1 VIPTSPA
8 GPALIRLLTWLS
20 PAFPVG
26 GYTYSHGLEYAVEA
40 GLVRTAGDLAA
51 WLATLVGHG
60 AGRVDA
66 TLLCAAWRAADRDDP
81 AALGEVAE
89 LADAMRG
96 TAETALESA
105 AQGRAFL
112 DTVRRVWPDPWLERW
127 TADLAADGREPAYAV
142 AVGVAAARAGV
153 PLEPAVQAYLH
164 ALAAGLVSAAV
175 RLVPLGQ
182 TDGQRALAALEPAVL
197 AAAAAALE
205 RPLAGIGSATPMVEW
220 ASMLHETQYTRLFR
234 S

>member
-1 VIPTSPA
+1 M
-8 GPALIRLLTWLS
+8 LL
-20 PAFPVG
+20 G
-26 GYTYSHGLEYAVEA
+26 
-40 GLVRTAGDLAA
+40 
-51 WLATLVGHG
+51 
-60 AGRVDA
+60 
-66 TLLCAAWRAADRDDP
+66 AAWRAAAQRDSTALATVAQWA
-81 AALGEVAE
+81 AAL
-89 LADAMRG
+89 RG

-112 DTVRRVWPDPWLERW
+112 DTVRKVWPDPWLEGW
-127 TADLAADGREPAYAV
+127 AADLAAAEREPAYCV
-142 AVGVAAARAGV
+142 AVGVVAARAGV
-153 PLEPAVQAYLH
+153 PLAPTVAAYLH

-182 TDGQRALAALEPAVL
+182 TDGQRALAALEPVIL

-220 ASMLHETQYTRLFR
+220 CSMRHETQHTRLFR

>member
-1 VIPTSPA
+1 MKVAT
-8 GPALIRLLTWLS
+8 PALLRLLTWLS

-26 GYTYSHGLEYAVEA
+26 GYTYSHGLEFAVEA
-40 GLVRTAGDLAA
+40 GLLRDATGLVA
-51 WLATLVGHG
+51 WLSTILEHG

-66 TLLCAAWRAADRDDP
+66 TLLVAAWRAAADGDA
-81 AALGEVAE
+81 AALATVAE
-89 LADAMRG
+89 WAAALRG

-112 DTVRRVWPDPWLERW
+112 DTVRKVWPDPWLEAW
-127 TADLAADGREPAYAV
+127 AADLAADDREPAYGV
-142 AVGVAAARAGV
+142 AVGVVAARAGV
-153 PLEPAVQAYLH
+153 PLAPTVAAYLQ

-182 TDGQRALAALEPAVL
+182 TDGQRALAALEPVIL
-197 AAAAAALE
+197 AAAEAALG
-205 RPLAGIGSATPMVEW
+205 RPLAAIGSATPMVEW
-220 ASMLHETQYTRLFR
+220 CSMRHETQHTRLFR

>member
-1 VIPTSPA
+1 MLS
-8 GPALIRLLTWLS
+8 GPGLLRLLTWLS

-40 GLVRTAGDLAA
+40 GVVRTADDLAE
-51 WLATLVGHG
+51 WLGTVVEHG

-66 TLLCAAWRAADRDDP
+66 TLLCVAWRAADAADRRDLAEAVEW
-81 AALGEVAE
+81 AAAF
-89 LADAMRG
+89 RG

-112 DTVRRVWPDPWLERW
+112 DTVRRVWRDPWLEQW
-127 TADLAADGREPAYAV
+127 AADLAADAVEPAYPV
-142 AVGVAAARAGV
+142 AVGVVAARSGV
-153 PLEPAVQAYLH
+153 PLRPTAAAYLH
-164 ALAAGLVSAAV
+164 ALAANLVSAAV

-182 TDGQRALAALEPAVL
+182 TDGQRTLAALEPAIL
-197 AAAAAALE
+197 AAAEAALD
-205 RPLAGIGSATPMVEW
+205 RPLEAAGSATPVVEW
-220 ASMLHETQYTRLFR
+220 ASMRHETQYTRLFR

>member
-1 VIPTSPA
+1 M
-8 GPALIRLLTWLS
+8 
-20 PAFPVG
+20 
-26 GYTYSHGLEYAVEA
+26 EA
-40 GLVRTAGDLAA
+40 SLVRDAGDLAG

-60 AGRVDA
+60 SGRVDA
-66 TLLCAAWRAADRDDP
+66 SLLCAAWRAADRDDH
-81 AALGEVAE
+81 AALRDAAG

-127 TADLAADGREPAYAV
+127 AAALAADGREPAYAV
-142 AVGVAAARAGV
+142 AVGVVAARAGV
-153 PLEPAVQAYLH
+153 MLEPAAQAFLH

-182 TDGQRALAALEPAVL
+182 TDGQRTLAALEPAIL
-197 AAAAAALE
+197 AAAAAALT
-205 RPLAGIGSATPMVEW
+205 RPLAEIGSATPMVEW